1 MLLNT
6 AFLLLLLKLLRCSKN
21 SRDRL
26 ASGLVQ
32 SSTDGADAA
41 RAFALTAAATA
52 SADFVAVRR
61 LRSIEETEK
70 GGRGEAVREGSLSGV
85 TDKWQETNR
94 EPVPWLMFVM
104 SLGAGAAAAILEIQL
119 CT

>member
-1 MLLNT
+1 M
-6 AFLLLLLKLLRCSKN
+6 
-21 SRDRL
+21 
-26 ASGLVQ
+26 
-32 SSTDGADAA
+32 
-41 RAFALTAAATA
+41 
-52 SADFVAVRR
+52 
-61 LRSIEETEK
+61 
-70 GGRGEAVREGSLSGV
+70 REGSLSGV

>member
-1 MLLNT
+1 M
-6 AFLLLLLKLLRCSKN
+6 
-21 SRDRL
+21 
-26 ASGLVQ
+26 
-32 SSTDGADAA
+32 
-41 RAFALTAAATA
+41 
-52 SADFVAVRR
+52 
-61 LRSIEETEK
+61 
-70 GGRGEAVREGSLSGV
+70 REGVLSCV